1 MLIKAIFGG
10 EKVFI
15 LDIVL
20 GQIAGVVGSDNDILT
35 VIYSDVATGTIQYS
49 VDPSAF
55 TIVE

>member
-1 MLIKAIFGG
+1 MLVKAIFGG

-15 LDIVL
+15 LDITTGKIDGV
-20 GQIAGVVGSDNDILT
+20 AGTGADTLC

-49 VDPSAF
+49 LDPSAF

>member
-49 VDPSAF
+49 VDLSAF